1 MDSLWGVKLT
11 NWSILRFAVRRIP
24 LLGDDTPTGVGVLLI
39 GYAEVTVSTRGLV
52 IYISWR

>member
-1 MDSLWGVKLT
+1 MGVKLT